1 MSNMGW
7 LVIGIVCGVFLIL
20 ALALCMAASE
30 SEEMERRWRTHP
42 PDDDDGI
49 SRLEDDPDGQYTR

>member
-1 MSNMGW
+1 MTDMVW
-7 LVIGIVCGVFLIL
+7 MAIGMIFGAFIILIF
-20 ALALCMAASE
+20 ALCMASSE